1 MRAIAAAA
9 ALVIGLLATPSLLLA
24 GELPDG
30 FVYLADV
37 APHVRQDMR
46 YAGEHNFT
54 KAVVPGYKAAE
65 CILAEPAAQ
74 ALSAVADDLAEQGYG
89 LKVLDCYRPAK
100 AVRHFT
106 VWANSGRG
114 FAPDYYPRL
123 DRKRLIADGYI
134 AGRSGHSN
142 GYTIDL
148 TLTDAKG
155 ADLDMGTPFDFFD
168 PLAHTAS
175 KRIDKAAAER
185 RRRLVSAM
193 IRGGFVSYR
202 REWWHFSLKQQPKKA
217 RVHDFDI
224 VPRGD

>member
-9 ALVIGLLATPSLLLA
+9 VLAIGALAAPSSLVA
-24 GELPDG
+24 GGLPDG
-30 FVYLADV
+30 LVYLADV

-74 ALSAVADDLAEQGYG
+74 ALSAVADELAAHGFG

-100 AVRHFT
+100 AVRRFMA
-106 VWANSGRG
+106 WANSASG
-114 FAPDYYPRL
+114 FDPGHYPRV
-123 DRKRLIADGYI
+123 DRKRLIAEGYI
-134 AGRSGHSN
+134 ARRSGHSN
-142 GYTIDL
+142 GYTVDL
-148 TLTDAKG
+148 TLTDATG
-155 ADLDMGTPFDFFD
+155 VALDMGTPFDFFD
-168 PLAHTAS
+168 PLAHTAN
-175 KRIDKAAAER
+175 KHIDKAAAAR

-193 IRGGFVSYR
+193 MKGGFVNYS

-217 RVHDFDI
+217 RAYDFDI